1 MRPAAPYGLTMAAQT
16 VGPLVRDWRTRRRRS
31 QMDLALDVG
40 VSPRHLSFVETG
52 RSRPS
57 PELILAVADRL
68 EVPLR
73 ERNALLLAAGYAP
86 RYAETSLSADVM
98 GRVRGA
104 LQRLLDT
111 HDPYPGVVIDRM
123 WNVVLANA
131 AAMLL
136 VDGLPVELLGPPI
149 NVFRVCLHADG
160 LAQRTLNFPEWAA
173 YLLGELRRVAVLSA
187 DPALG
192 RMVEEVAQYPNV
204 ASLGGWRDH
213 PPTEEPSLLVPLRLD
228 LDGAELSLF
237 TTLTTFGTPQDVT
250 LAELAV
256 ELFFPADEPTDAL
269 LRRGRAGP

>member
-1 MRPAAPYGLTMAAQT
+1 MATRA

-68 EVPLR
+68 DVPLR

-86 RYAETSLSADVM
+86 RYAETSLGADVM

-131 AAMLL
+131 AAMVL
-136 VDGLPVELLGPPI
+136 VDGLPTDVLGPPM
-149 NVFRVCLHADG
+149 NVFRVCLHPDG
-160 LAQRTLNFPEWAA
+160 LAKRTLNFPDWSA

-187 DPALG
+187 DPALD
-192 RMVEEVAQYPNV
+192 RIAEEVARYPNV
-204 ASLGGWRDH
+204 AALGGWRDRV
-213 PPTEEPSLLVPLRLD
+213 PADEPSLLVPLRLD
-228 LDGAELSLF
+228 VGGRELSLF

-256 ELFFPADEPTDAL
+256 ELFFPADEPTDAV
-269 LRRGRAGP
+269 LRRRQPAPGG